1 MRRFALSSSSL
12 GGAVLALGVCAL
24 PLGCNATCIRDSDCM
39 GTSVCSQNRCIL
51 VVRRDAGGATSAS
64 SATSATSAPDD
75 GPDGRVSIGPDDT
88 ERGDAAG
95 APASLDAGAR

>member
-1 MRRFALSSSSL
+1 MRRFVISGAVL
-12 GGAVLALGVCAL
+12 GCAVLALGVCAL

-39 GTSVCSQNRCIL
+39 GTSVCSENRCIL

-64 SATSATSAPDD
+64 SASSAPDD
-75 GPDGRVSIGPDDT
+75 GPDGRVSIGPDGT
-88 ERGDAAG
+88 ERADAAG